1 LKYALILGLLLAL
14 IVWTEGCSKKAI
26 ESQEGILEGTATF
39 EGQQNH
45 TGIKIELRQLG
56 RQATTTADGSYRFSS
71 VPSGTYTLL
80 ITDADTIRH
89 LFDFAMV
96 EGISVTK
103 DRKTTVP
110 HVELPL
116 FQRIE
121 TDLHGQ
127 VNWTE
132 EGGPYLITQNV
143 TVSSGSRLS
152 IEPGTTVK
160 FAGYYRLNILGR
172 FLAKGTVTDSILFTT
187 MDLEGIPGSW
197 DRLSIQGPKEG
208 PPDTLSFCRI
218 QYANVGLSCQQ
229 VSPAILNS
237 EFQYC
242 FGYGMVIDF
251 SNPQIS
257 GNLLQNNYGGISC
270 ENTANPIIS
279 DNLCRNNTYAG
290 ISCNNSAPQ
299 IDNNIILQNSSG
311 LYLENGSHPVVM
323 HNQLDSNED
332 GLYLHYYCNPLIEAN
347 EVTSQQVHGI
357 YLSGYNNPMIHFNN
371 IVEND
376 GYNIFLTYQPDD
388 VHAQNNWWGTDN
400 LNEIGALIWDIHD
413 NASLG
418 EALITPIL
426 TSPVDSAGLISFP

>member
-1 LKYALILGLLLAL
+1 VKYALILGLLLAL

-323 HNQLDSNED
+323 HNRLQ
-332 GLYLHYYCNPLIEAN
+332 
-347 EVTSQQVHGI
+347 
-357 YLSGYNNPMIHFNN
+357 
-371 IVEND
+371 
-376 GYNIFLTYQPDD
+376 
-388 VHAQNNWWGTDN
+388 
-400 LNEIGALIWDIHD
+400 
-413 NASLG
+413 
-418 EALITPIL
+418 
-426 TSPVDSAGLISFP
+426 